1 MHAVIVKFKNWKM
14 AFQKFGKF
22 EKQSSKFWNIRKIG
36 REQMNEA
43 HKCATITLS
52 AHASHPAPESNSYWI
67 VHTYLSLKEPNTMKN
82 GHRLAAV
89 LGMSLSP

>member
-14 AFQKFGKF
+14 AFRKFGKF

-43 HKCATITLS
+43 
-52 AHASHPAPESNSYWI
+52 I
-67 VHTYLSLKEPNTMKN
+67 VD
-82 GHRLAAV
+82 
-89 LGMSLSP
+89 

>member
-14 AFQKFGKF
+14 AFRKFGKF

-43 HKCATITLS
+43 
-52 AHASHPAPESNSYWI
+52 
-67 VHTYLSLKEPNTMKN
+67 
-82 GHRLAAV
+82 RAV
-89 LGMSLSP
+89 LFIFHLGWVEGWGCKSAYITYFAVITIDQCLSFVSLIYLNHA

>member
-22 EKQSSKFWNIRKIG
+22 EKQSSKFWNIRKIR

-43 HKCATITLS
+43 SNKNKLHDVALRETVVLVHILS
-52 AHASHPAPESNSYWI
+52 I
-67 VHTYLSLKEPNTMKN
+67 RFQ
-82 GHRLAAV
+82 RLE
-89 LGMSLSP
+89 GSICWGKI